1 MLASALAST
10 SMSERPRRIL
20 YFGPLEGGDPLGI
33 ARVAPARRTG
43 DGAIVYRL
51 GESRREVY
59 ASDDPQWCFSF
70 LERKAVDL
78 LVLETRKRPP
88 AQGGS
93 SPSGD
98 AAELEALLS
107 QLFPDGGIHAGIQRD
122 RILALV
128 ASDAR
133 GAKRAYRLGML
144 GVGTVLC
151 DPSWEALHDGINAI
165 LRERTGGKVAVCLAG
180 GGVEGLFYELGV
192 LRALDAFLVNRRV
205 EDLDLFCGISAG
217 AVIAAFM
224 ANGIG
229 PDEIARAFAG
239 GSARV
244 DAIQKRE
251 LFDPN
256 VGELA
261 RRGAKLAR
269 EAMKGGVG
277 PRGLLSSLSRSL
289 PSGAFAGAA
298 LRGYLRRHLNKAG
311 LTDRFADLRR
321 PLFIGATNMDT
332 SEAVV
337 FGEPPY
343 DHVPIHKAVRASAA
357 LAPFYAPEPIEGR
370 WYIDGAFTRTTNM
383 RVAVRQGATMV
394 ILVDPLVPVRS
405 DQPGYVRERGGLFV
419 AMQGLKSIVNGR
431 FDKAVRAIREM
442 NPQVSFYLF
451 RPHADEMRVL
461 SGSPMKYFYRR
472 EVENIA
478 FRTSMEKIR
487 GAFSDLRRDFARHGI
502 VFRDPDGEPA
512 SAMSR
517 FDASMELTL

>member
-1 MLASALAST
+1 MPD
-10 SMSERPRRIL
+10 RPRRIL

-33 ARVAPARRTG
+33 ARVAPARRTPE
-43 DGAIVYRL
+43 GAIVYEL
-51 GESRREVY
+51 GESRREVF
-59 ASDDPQWCFSF
+59 ASDDARWCFSF

-88 AQGGS
+88 AMGGAN
-93 SPSGD
+93 PTGD
-98 AAELEALLS
+98 ARELDALLET
-107 QLFPDGGIHAGIQRD
+107 LFPEGGIHAGIQRD

-128 ASDAR
+128 APDGR
-133 GAKRAYRLGML
+133 GADRAYRLGML
-144 GVGTVLC
+144 GIGTVLC
-151 DPSWEALHDGINAI
+151 DPSWEALHEGIDSI
-165 LRERTGGKVAVCLAG
+165 LRERTGGQVAVCLAG

-217 AVIAAFM
+217 AVITAFM
-224 ANGIG
+224 ANGIS

-244 DAIQKRE
+244 DAIRKRE

-256 VGELA
+256 VRELGERA
-261 RRGAKLAR
+261 AKLAR
-269 EAMKGGVG
+269 EALRGGVG

-289 PSGAFAGAA
+289 PSGAFAGDG
-298 LRGYLRRHLNKAG
+298 LRAYLRRHLNQPG
-311 LTDRFADLRR
+311 MSDRFADLRR

-337 FGEPPY
+337 FGEPGW
-343 DHVPIHKAVRASAA
+343 DHVPVHKAVRASAA

-394 ILVDPLVPVRS
+394 ILVDPLVPVHS
-405 DQPGYVRERGGLFV
+405 DEPGYVRERGGLFV
-419 AMQGLKSIVNGR
+419 GMQGLKSIINGR

-478 FRTSMEKIR
+478 FKTSMEKIR